1 MDAPWK
7 SRTHTDHFIPLV
19 ISGYPSACA
28 AMRAAS
34 IEPIEAP
41 FIRHRREMARKRLD
55 QEPSFR
61 YEISGMN
68 SNGHSANL
76 RNGVEAGRI
85 RNASGAVKLSARLHE
100 KDKRLNFYGGTHLAR
115 A

>member
-41 FIRHRREMARKRLD
+41 FIRHRREMARECLD

-61 YEISGMN
+61 YEISSMN
-68 SNGHSANL
+68 SNGHS
-76 RNGVEAGRI
+76 VESKIWRRSKKNQEYIGCGHAF
-85 RNASGAVKLSARLHE
+85 SSAQ
-100 KDKRLNFYGGTHLAR
+100 
-115 A
+115 